1 MNEPVTVS
9 VPKEEYD
16 RLIRG
21 KAYLEIIL
29 ETAKED
35 GYVTSGTV
43 NAVKRLLGYPVA
55 VRTADKGDSGES

>member
-1 MNEPVTVS
+1 MNEPVAVS

-16 RLIRG
+16 QLIQG

-29 ETAKED
+29 ETANED

-55 VRTADKGDSGES
+55 VRTNDKGSSDAS